1 MAKKRRS
8 TTSKGPS
15 GPRELNPE
23 DAKMAAFNTWE
34 DIPDEEDEFHISR
47 DKVLLEGE
55 SVGRRKADE
64 YGEVS
69 DEEVLAL
76 DNYMDDSEGESEG
89 SDNSEDEEDEEEE
102 KEEEEEEEEE
112 EKAPKSK
119 SKASSKKQQQQQQ
132 EDTDDSDAAAP
143 TDDEDEDAEGWG
155 TSKKDYYGGD
165 TIATEQDA
173 ALEAAEALRL
183 QAKHAAALTEA
194 DYGFDEAEWAAPEA
208 KKELVVGQSL
218 VVTEELPTAIP
229 EGMGAE
235 ERIKLL
241 EARHPEFPLLAEEFV
256 ELRALHGAL
265 GLSAAAAEAVG
276 ETVSSSVAVVK
287 FRALSAY
294 LGVLSMYFA
303 VLSSPETVQT
313 QGARLREHGVMDGLV
328 KCRKMWEAV
337 KDLEVEAIRSEGGER
352 KRKST
357 AAAVTGAGATEKKA
371 LKAGKKNKKEE
382 PKRKRAKLSPA
393 FSDSDPDSD
402 SAPAAKTARS
412 RSKKTKGS
420 APVSD
425 LSDLTT
431 LATSFRATATK
442 KASKKTPETASTTA
456 AAHDTTDFGDD
467 STLGALD
474 AEQKAARRRNLRF
487 YTSQI
492 VSKSAKR
499 DAAGQSAGGDT
510 DLPHRERRKEKE
522 LRLAAE
528 AARRRNDGADLSDGD
543 PDEEDVRVA
552 RQMREQEKE
561 EGSDNEYYDML
572 AGKARQ
578 KKAQKQAWH
587 EAEKAGGEVR
597 VVEEVAADGKRAV
610 GYVIDKNKGLTP
622 HRKKDVRNPRVKKRK
637 KYEAAKKKLGS
648 KKAVYKGG
656 LQGSYGGE
664 MTGIKKNLVKSV
676 KFK

>member
-8 TTSKGPS
+8 TISKGLS

-55 SVGRRKADE
+55 NVGRRKADE

-76 DNYMDDSEGESEG
+76 DNYMDDSEGESGNSEG
-89 SDNSEDEEDEEEE
+89 SDTSED
-102 KEEEEEEEEE
+102 EEEEEEE

-119 SKASSKKQQQQQQ
+119 IKGSSKKQQQQ
-132 EDTDDSDAAAP
+132 EDTDDSDAAP

-173 ALEAAEALRL
+173 ALEAAEALHL
-183 QAKHAAALTEA
+183 QAKHVAALTEA
-194 DYGFDEAEWAAPEA
+194 DYGFDEADWAAPEA

-218 VVTEELPTAIP
+218 VVTEELPTAVP
-229 EGMGAE
+229 EDMSAE
-235 ERIKLL
+235 ERTKLL
-241 EARHPEFPLLAEEFV
+241 EARHPEFRLLAEEFV

-276 ETVSSSVAVVK
+276 ETVRSSVAVVK

-313 QGARLREHGVMDGLV
+313 QGARLREHGVMEGLV

-352 KRKST
+352 KRKSAV
-357 AAAVTGAGATEKKA
+357 AAAGAADKKVQKAEKK
-371 LKAGKKNKKEE
+371 KE

-393 FSDSDPDSD
+393 FSDSEGDSD
-402 SAPAAKTARS
+402 SAPTAKAAS
-412 RSKKTKGS
+412 SSKKTKKP

-425 LSDLTT
+425 LSDLTA
-431 LATSFRATATK
+431 LATSFRPTATTK
-442 KASKKTPETASTTA
+442 KASKKTPETTSTSTA
-456 AAHDTTDFGDD
+456 GAHDTTDFGDD

-522 LRLAAE
+522 LRMAAE

-552 RQMREQEKE
+552 RQMREQQE
-561 EGSDNEYYDML
+561 EGGSDNEYYDML

-587 EAEKAGGEVR
+587 EAEKVGGEVR

-610 GYVIDKNKGLTP
+610 GYVIEKNKGLTP

>member
-8 TTSKGPS
+8 TASKGPS

-23 DAKMAAFNTWE
+23 DAKIAAFNTWE

-55 SVGRRKADE
+55 NVGRRRVDE

-89 SDNSEDEEDEEEE
+89 SEGSENSEDEEEEER
-102 KEEEEEEEEE
+102 
-112 EKAPKSK
+112 APKSK
-119 SKASSKKQQQQQQ
+119 NKGSSKKQQQQQ
-132 EDTDDSDAAAP
+132 EDTDDSDAAP
-143 TDDEDEDAEGWG
+143 TDNEDEDAEGWG

-194 DYGFDEAEWAAPEA
+194 DYGFDEADWAAPEP

-218 VVTEELPTAIP
+218 VVTEELPTAVP
-229 EGMGAE
+229 EDLSAE
-235 ERIKLL
+235 ERTKLL
-241 EARHPEFPLLAEEFV
+241 EARHPEFRLLAEEFV

-276 ETVSSSVAVVK
+276 ETVRSSVAVVK

-303 VLSSPETVQT
+303 VLSSPETAQT
-313 QGARLREHGVMDGLV
+313 QGARLREHGVMEGLV

-352 KRKST
+352 KRKS
-357 AAAVTGAGATEKKA
+357 AVAVAGAGAGAAEKKA
-371 LKAGKKNKKEE
+371 LKAEKKALKAEKKKKE

-393 FSDSDPDSD
+393 FTDSDSDSD
-402 SAPAAKTARS
+402 SAPAAKTAGS
-412 RSKKTKGS
+412 SKKTKKS
-420 APVSD
+420 APISD
-425 LSDLTT
+425 LSDLTA
-431 LATSFRATATK
+431 LATSFRPTTTTK
-442 KASKKTPETASTTA
+442 KASKKTPETSTSTA
-456 AAHDTTDFGDD
+456 GAHDTADFGDD

-528 AARRRNDGADLSDGD
+528 AARRRNDGADLSDGE

-552 RQMREQEKE
+552 KQMREQE

-587 EAEKAGGEVR
+587 EAEKVGGEVR

-610 GYVIDKNKGLTP
+610 GYVIEKNKGLTP

>member
-1 MAKKRRS
+1 M
-8 TTSKGPS
+8 PV
-15 GPRELNPE
+15 
-23 DAKMAAFNTWE
+23 DTWE

-55 SVGRRKADE
+55 NVGRRRADE

-76 DNYMDDSEGESEG
+76 DNYIDGSEGESEG
-89 SDNSEDEEDEEEE
+89 SEGSGNSED
-102 KEEEEEEEEE
+102 EEEEEEEEE

-119 SKASSKKQQQQQQ
+119 SKASSKKKQQQQ

-194 DYGFDEAEWAAPEA
+194 DYGFDEADWAAA
-208 KKELVVGQSL
+208 KKKELVVVGQSL

-229 EGMGAE
+229 KDMGAE
-235 ERIKLL
+235 ERTKLL
-241 EARHPEFPLLAEEFV
+241 EARHPEFRLLAEEFV
-256 ELRALHGAL
+256 ELRALHGTL

-276 ETVSSSVAVVK
+276 ETVRSSVAVVK

-313 QGARLREHGVMDGLV
+313 QGARLREHGVMEGLV

-352 KRKST
+352 KRKSAV
-357 AAAVTGAGATEKKA
+357 AAAAAGAVEKK
-371 LKAGKKNKKEE
+371 KKKKE

-393 FSDSDPDSD
+393 FSDSEGDSD
-402 SAPAAKTARS
+402 SAPAAKTAGS
-412 RSKKTKGS
+412 SSKKTKKP

-425 LSDLTT
+425 LSDLTA
-431 LATSFRATATK
+431 LATSFRPTTTK
-442 KASKKTPETASTTA
+442 KASKKTPETSTSTA
-456 AAHDTTDFGDD
+456 GAHDTTDFGDD

-499 DAAGQSAGGDT
+499 EAAGQSAGGDT

-522 LRLAAE
+522 LRMAAE

-552 RQMREQEKE
+552 KQMREQQQQEE

-587 EAEKAGGEVR
+587 KAEKVGGEVR
-597 VVEEVAADGKRAV
+597 VVEEEVAADGKRAV
-610 GYVIDKNKGLTP
+610 GYVIEKNKGLTP